1 LSGQAGREFSQ
12 TSLCKRLCKALN
24 GFIEFI
30 KTIGAAR
37 LAAMA
42 VVAAGLIGVF
52 IFLSY
57 RLSQPQMSV
66 LFSDLAFED
75 STEIVSQLDSLNV
88 PYIIR
93 NKGGTILV
101 PQTRALR
108 LRMTL
113 AEQGVP
119 TSGVVGYEIF
129 DKTNTLGKT
138 SFVQNLNQLRALEG
152 ELSRTISAIDRI
164 KKARVHLVLPKKQ
177 LFSREKAEPSA
188 SIILNV
194 RGSLDQSQIRAIQHL
209 VASAVEGLSPGRISI
224 VDETGRLLANGT
236 KGNDGEGIVSSIDE
250 RTGNIENRLK
260 NRISALI
267 GNIVGPQKTRVEVKA
282 EVNYKRVTLTSKSF
296 DPNGQVVR
304 STQTKEQT
312 SSALEN
318 ANGEAVSVS
327 NELPAAGADN
337 ANPNSPKTS
346 ENKNST
352 EEVVNYEISSTSKT
366 EITEAGKIQRISVA
380 VLIDG
385 IYIKA
390 ADGTS
395 QYQERPAAELEKI
408 SSLVRSV
415 IGYNKARGDTVEVI
429 NLRFAPEPVP
439 EQLEAGNEAFLNL
452 TKDDYF
458 QIGELVTLFL
468 ISLLVL
474 LFVVRPLIQRIVAP
488 NEDQPLGI
496 EGGGGN
502 AAQAGSAPQLTAPDG
517 TPIPV
522 QDGVPQLEAPD
533 IPKTATATAIEV
545 AQIAGKAQESTVNR
559 VGELVKHNPTEA
571 AAIIRQWLQEA
582 A

>member
-1 LSGQAGREFSQ
+1 
-12 TSLCKRLCKALN
+12 LN

-37 LAAMA
+37 LAAMG

-66 LFSDLAFED
+66 LFADLAFED

-88 PYIIR
+88 PYNIR
-93 NKGGTILV
+93 NNGGTILV
-101 PQTRALR
+101 PQDRALR

-129 DKTNTLGKT
+129 DKTNALGKT

-152 ELSRTISAIDRI
+152 ELSRTISIIDRI

-188 SIILNV
+188 SIILKV
-194 RGSLDQSQIRAIQHL
+194 RGTLDQAQIRAIQHL
-209 VASAVEGLSPGRISI
+209 TASAVEGLNAGRVSI
-224 VDETGRLLANGT
+224 VDESGRLLANGS
-236 KGNDGEGIVSSIDE
+236 KGESGEAAISSIDE
-250 RTGNIENRLK
+250 RTTGIETRLK
-260 NRISALI
+260 NRIGSLV
-267 GNIVGPQKTRVEVKA
+267 GNIVGPRKIRVQVKA
-282 EVNYKRVTLTSKSF
+282 EVNYKRTTLTSKNF

-312 SSALEN
+312 SVAQESTN
-318 ANGEAVSVS
+318 SDAVSVG
-327 NELPAAGADN
+327 NELPSTGQEADN
-337 ANPNSPKTS
+337 SNSPKNS
-346 ENKNST
+346 ENQNSA

-385 IYIKA
+385 VYTKA

-395 QYQERPAAELEKI
+395 QYAERPAEEIEKI
-408 SSLVRSV
+408 SALVRSI
-415 IGYNKARGDTVEVI
+415 IGYDKARGDTVEVI

-439 EQLEAGNEAFLNL
+439 EELEAAPEGFLNL

-458 QIGELVTLFL
+458 QIGELVTLFI

-474 LFVVRPLIQRIVAP
+474 LFVVRPLIRRIVTP
-488 NEDQPLGI
+488 NEDQPLAIAG
-496 EGGGGN
+496 EGQSGN
-502 AAQAGSAPQLTAPDG
+502 PASAQAGAAPQLTAPDG
-517 TPIPV
+517 TPIPNP
-522 QDGVPQLEAPD
+522 DGVPQLEAPP
-533 IPKTATATAIEV
+533 IPKTATAAAIEI
-545 AQIAGKAQESTVNR
+545 AQIAGQAQENTVNR
-559 VGELVKHNPTEA
+559 VGELVKHNPSEA
-571 AAIIRQWLQEA
+571 TAIIRQWLQEA

>member
-1 LSGQAGREFSQ
+1 M
-12 TSLCKRLCKALN
+12 N

-37 LAAMA
+37 LAAMG

-66 LFSDLAFED
+66 LFSDLAFQD
-75 STEIVSQLDSLNV
+75 SSEIVSQLDNLNV
-88 PYIIR
+88 PYNIR
-93 NKGGTILV
+93 NNGSTILV

-113 AEQGVP
+113 AEQGIP

-129 DKTNTLGKT
+129 DKTDALGKS

-152 ELSRTISAIDRI
+152 ELSRTISTLDRI

-177 LFSREKAEPSA
+177 LFSRDKAEPSA
-188 SIILNV
+188 SIVLKV

-209 VASAVEGLSPGRISI
+209 TSSAVEGLVPGRVSI
-224 VDETGRLLANGT
+224 VDETGRLLANGA
-236 KGNDGEGIVSSIDE
+236 KGNNGEEMISSIDE
-250 RTGNIENRLK
+250 RTTNIESRLK
-260 NRISALI
+260 NRITSLI
-267 GNIVGPQKTRVEVKA
+267 GNIVGHGKARVQVKA
-282 EVNYKRVTLTSKSF
+282 EVNYKRITLTSKNF

-318 ANGEAVSVS
+318 TSGNAVSVS
-327 NELPAAGADN
+327 NELPSAN
-337 ANPNSPKTS
+337 AVSGDPKSPKNS

-352 EEVVNYEISSTSKT
+352 EEVINYEISSTSKT

-385 IYIKA
+385 IYTKA
-390 ADGTS
+390 ADGTV
-395 QYQERPAAELEKI
+395 QYQERSPQQIEKI
-408 SSLVRSV
+408 SALVRSI
-415 IGYNKARGDTVEVI
+415 IGYNKARGDKVEVV
-429 NLRFAPEPVP
+429 NLRFAPEPAP
-439 EQLEAGNEAFLNL
+439 EKLEPGQQPFLNL
-452 TKDDYF
+452 TKNDYF
-458 QIGELVTLFL
+458 QIGELATLL
-468 ISLLVL
+468 IISLLVL
-474 LFVVRPLIQRIVAP
+474 LFVVRPLIQRIVTPDEEERLA
-488 NEDQPLGI
+488 I
-496 EGGGGN
+496 EGLNN
-502 AAQAGSAPQLTAPDG
+502 ATEGSATPQLTAPDG
-517 TPIPV
+517 TPVPT
-522 QDGVPQLEAPD
+522 QDGVPQLESPE

-545 AQIAGKAQESTVNR
+545 AQIAGQAQESTVKR
-559 VGELVKHNPTEA
+559 VGELVKHNPSEA

>member
-1 LSGQAGREFSQ
+1 MG
-12 TSLCKRLCKALN
+12 
-24 GFIEFI
+24 
-30 KTIGAAR
+30 
-37 LAAMA
+37 

-66 LFSDLAFED
+66 LFADLAFQD

-88 PYIIR
+88 PYLIR
-93 NKGGTILV
+93 NNGGTILV

-129 DKTNTLGKT
+129 DKSDTLGKT
-138 SFVQNLNQLRALEG
+138 SFVQNLNHLRALEG

-177 LFSREKAEPSA
+177 LFSRDKAEPSA
-188 SIILNV
+188 SIVLKV
-194 RGSLDQSQIRAIQHL
+194 RGSLDQAQIGAIQHL
-209 VASAVEGLSPGRISI
+209 IASAVEGLSAGRVSI
-224 VDETGRLLANGT
+224 VDETGRLLANGA
-236 KGNDGEGIVSSIDE
+236 KGSSGEEMVSSIDE
-250 RTGNIENRLK
+250 RTINIENRLRT
-260 NRISALI
+260 RIGSLI
-267 GNIVGPQKTRVEVKA
+267 GNIVGPGKARVQVKA
-282 EVNYKRVTLTSKSF
+282 EVNYKRTTQTSKSF

-312 SSALEN
+312 SAARESTSSD
-318 ANGEAVSVS
+318 AVTVG
-327 NELPAAGADN
+327 NELPSTGDEASD
-337 ANPNSPKTS
+337 PNSPKNS

-366 EITEAGKIQRISVA
+366 EVTEAGKIQRVSVA

-385 IYIKA
+385 IYTKA
-390 ADGTS
+390 ADGSS
-395 QYQERPAAELEKI
+395 QYQERTPEQIEKI
-408 SSLVRSV
+408 ATLVRSI
-415 IGYNKARGDTVEVI
+415 IGFDKARGDTVEVI
-429 NLRFAPEPVP
+429 NLRFAPEPAP
-439 EQLEAGNEAFLNL
+439 EELEATEDAFLNL

-458 QIGELVTLFL
+458 HIGELVTLLL

-488 NEDQPLGI
+488 NEDDPLAI
-496 EGGGGN
+496 EGGGGSS
-502 AAQAGSAPQLTAPDG
+502 AEGEAAPQLTAPDG

-522 QDGVPQLEAPD
+522 QDGVPQLEGPN

-545 AQIAGKAQESTVNR
+545 AQIAGQAQESTVKR

>member
-1 LSGQAGREFSQ
+1 MG
-12 TSLCKRLCKALN
+12 
-24 GFIEFI
+24 
-30 KTIGAAR
+30 
-37 LAAMA
+37 

-66 LFSDLAFED
+66 LFADLAFED

-88 PYIIR
+88 PYNIR
-93 NKGGTILV
+93 NNGGTILV
-101 PQTRALR
+101 PQDRALR

-129 DKTNTLGKT
+129 DKTNALGKT

-152 ELSRTISAIDRI
+152 ELSRTISIIDRI
-164 KKARVHLVLPKKQ
+164 KKARVHLVLPKKE

-188 SIILNV
+188 SIILKV
-194 RGSLDQSQIRAIQHL
+194 RGTLDQAQIRAIQHL
-209 VASAVEGLSPGRISI
+209 TASAVEGLSPGRVSI

-236 KGNDGEGIVSSIDE
+236 KGENGEAMTSSIDE
-250 RTGNIENRLK
+250 RTSGVETRLK
-260 NRISALI
+260 NRIGSLV
-267 GNIVGPQKTRVEVKA
+267 GNIVGPRKVRVQVKA
-282 EVNYKRVTLTSKSF
+282 EVNYKRTTLTSKSF

-312 SSALEN
+312 SVAQEN
-318 ANGEAVSVS
+318 ANSETVSVG
-327 NELPAAGADN
+327 NELPSTGTEADN
-337 ANPNSPKTS
+337 SASPKTS
-346 ENKNST
+346 ENQNST

-366 EITEAGKIQRISVA
+366 ETTEAGKIQRISVA
-380 VLIDG
+380 VLVDG
-385 IYIKA
+385 IYTKT

-395 QYQERPAAELEKI
+395 QYQERPAEEIEKI
-408 SSLVRSV
+408 SALVRSI
-415 IGYNKARGDTVEVI
+415 IGFDKVRGDTVEVI

-439 EQLEAGNEAFLNL
+439 EELEAAAEGFLNL

-474 LFVVRPLIQRIVAP
+474 LFVVRPLIRRIVAP
-488 NEDQPLGI
+488 NEDLPLAI
-496 EGGGGN
+496 EGDGSNGASAT
-502 AAQAGSAPQLTAPDG
+502 AAGAAPQLTAPDG
-517 TPIPV
+517 IPIPN
-522 QDGVPQLEAPD
+522 QDGVRQLEAPPV
-533 IPKTATATAIEV
+533 PKTATAAAIEV
-545 AQIAGKAQESTVNR
+545 AQIAGQAQENTVNR
-559 VGELVKHNPTEA
+559 VGELVKHNPSEA
-571 AAIIRQWLQEA
+571 TAIIRQWLQEA

>member
-1 LSGQAGREFSQ
+1 M
-12 TSLCKRLCKALN
+12 N

-37 LAAMA
+37 LAAMG

-66 LFSDLAFED
+66 LFADLAFED

-88 PYIIR
+88 PYNIR
-93 NKGGTILV
+93 NNGGTILV
-101 PQTRALR
+101 PQDRALR

-113 AEQGVP
+113 AQQGVP

-129 DKTNTLGKT
+129 DKTNALGKT

-152 ELSRTISAIDRI
+152 ELSRTISVIDRI

-188 SIILNV
+188 SIILKV
-194 RGSLDQSQIRAIQHL
+194 RGTLDQAQIRAIQHL
-209 VASAVEGLSPGRISI
+209 TASAVEGLNPGRVSI
-224 VDETGRLLANGT
+224 IDESGRLLANGS
-236 KGNDGEGIVSSIDE
+236 KGESGEAAISSIDE
-250 RTGNIENRLK
+250 RTTGIETRLK
-260 NRISALI
+260 NRIGSLV
-267 GNIVGPQKTRVEVKA
+267 GNIVGPRKIRVQVKA
-282 EVNYKRVTLTSKSF
+282 EVNYKRTTLTSKNF
-296 DPNGQVVR
+296 DPEGQVVR

-312 SSALEN
+312 SVAQESAN
-318 ANGEAVSVS
+318 NDAVSVG
-327 NELPAAGADN
+327 NELPSTGQEAG
-337 ANPNSPKTS
+337 NPNSPKNS
-346 ENKNST
+346 ENQNST

-385 IYIKA
+385 IYTKA

-395 QYQERPAAELEKI
+395 QYAERPAQEIEKI
-408 SSLVRSV
+408 SALVRSI

-429 NLRFAPEPVP
+429 NLRFAPEPVA
-439 EQLEAGNEAFLNL
+439 EELEAAPEGFLNL

-474 LFVVRPLIQRIVAP
+474 LFVVRPLIRRIVTP

-496 EGGGGN
+496 EGGGQSGDG
-502 AAQAGSAPQLTAPDG
+502 ASAQAGSAPQLTAPDG
-517 TPIPV
+517 TPIPN
-522 QDGVPQLEAPD
+522 QDGVPQLEAPP
-533 IPKTATATAIEV
+533 IPKTATAAAIEV
-545 AQIAGKAQESTVNR
+545 AQIAGQAQENTVNR
-559 VGELVKHNPTEA
+559 VGELVKHNPSEA
-571 AAIIRQWLQEA
+571 TAIIRQWLQEA

>member
-1 LSGQAGREFSQ
+1 
-12 TSLCKRLCKALN
+12 LN

-37 LAAMA
+37 LAAMG

-66 LFSDLAFED
+66 LFADLAFED

-88 PYIIR
+88 PYNIR
-93 NKGGTILV
+93 NNGGTILV
-101 PQTRALR
+101 PQDRALR

-129 DKTNTLGKT
+129 DKTNALGKT

-152 ELSRTISAIDRI
+152 ELSRTISIIDRI

-188 SIILNV
+188 SIILKV
-194 RGSLDQSQIRAIQHL
+194 RGTLDQAQIRAIQHL
-209 VASAVEGLSPGRISI
+209 TASAVEGLNPGRVSI
-224 VDETGRLLANGT
+224 VNESGRLLANGAT
-236 KGNDGEGIVSSIDE
+236 GENGEAAISSIDE
-250 RTGNIENRLK
+250 RTTGIETRLK
-260 NRISALI
+260 NRIGSLV
-267 GNIVGPQKTRVEVKA
+267 GNIVGPRKIRVQVKA
-282 EVNYKRVTLTSKSF
+282 EVNYKRTTLTSKSF
-296 DPNGQVVR
+296 DPEGQVVR

-312 SSALEN
+312 SVAQESV
-318 ANGEAVSVS
+318 NGDTVSVG
-327 NELPAAGADN
+327 NELPSAGQEADN
-337 ANPNSPKTS
+337 SNSPKNS
-346 ENKNST
+346 ENQNST
-352 EEVVNYEISSTSKT
+352 EEVINYEISSTSKT

-385 IYIKA
+385 IYTKA

-395 QYQERPAAELEKI
+395 QYAERPTEEIEKI
-408 SSLVRSV
+408 STLVRSI
-415 IGYNKARGDTVEVI
+415 IGYDKARGDIVEVI

-439 EQLEAGNEAFLNL
+439 EELEAAPEGFLNL

-458 QIGELVTLFL
+458 QIGELLTLFL

-474 LFVVRPLIQRIVAP
+474 LFVVRPLIRRIVAP

-496 EGGGGN
+496 GGEGQIGDG
-502 AAQAGSAPQLTAPDG
+502 ASAQAGAAPQLTAPDG
-517 TPIPV
+517 TPIPNP
-522 QDGVPQLEAPD
+522 DGVPQLEAPP
-533 IPKTATATAIEV
+533 IPKSATAAAIEI
-545 AQIAGKAQESTVNR
+545 AQIAGQAQENTVKR
-559 VGELVKHNPTEA
+559 VGELVKHNPSEA
-571 AAIIRQWLQEA
+571 TAIIRQWLQEA

>member
-1 LSGQAGREFSQ
+1 M
-12 TSLCKRLCKALN
+12 N

-37 LAAMA
+37 LAAMG

-66 LFSDLAFED
+66 LFADLAFED

-88 PYIIR
+88 PYNIR
-93 NKGGTILV
+93 NNGGTILV
-101 PQTRALR
+101 PQDRALR

-129 DKTNTLGKT
+129 DKTNALGKT

-152 ELSRTISAIDRI
+152 ELSRTISIIDRI

-188 SIILNV
+188 SIILKV
-194 RGSLDQSQIRAIQHL
+194 RGTLDQAQIRAIQHL
-209 VASAVEGLSPGRISI
+209 TASAVEGLNAGRVSI
-224 VDETGRLLANGT
+224 VDESGRLLANGS
-236 KGNDGEGIVSSIDE
+236 KGESGEAAISSIDE
-250 RTGNIENRLK
+250 RTTGIETRLK
-260 NRISALI
+260 NRIGSLV
-267 GNIVGPQKTRVEVKA
+267 GNIVGPRKIRVQVKA
-282 EVNYKRVTLTSKSF
+282 EVNYKRTTLTSKNF

-312 SSALEN
+312 SVAQESTN
-318 ANGEAVSVS
+318 SDAVSVG
-327 NELPAAGADN
+327 NELPSTGQEADN
-337 ANPNSPKTS
+337 SNSPKNS
-346 ENKNST
+346 ENQNSA

-385 IYIKA
+385 VYTKA

-395 QYQERPAAELEKI
+395 QYAERPAEEIEKI
-408 SSLVRSV
+408 SALVRSI
-415 IGYNKARGDTVEVI
+415 IGYDKARGDTVEVI

-439 EQLEAGNEAFLNL
+439 EELEAAPEGFLNL

-458 QIGELVTLFL
+458 QIGELVTLFI

-474 LFVVRPLIQRIVAP
+474 LFVVRPLIRRIVTP
-488 NEDQPLGI
+488 NEDQPLAIAG
-496 EGGGGN
+496 EGQSGN
-502 AAQAGSAPQLTAPDG
+502 PASAQAGAAPQLTAPDG
-517 TPIPV
+517 TPIPNP
-522 QDGVPQLEAPD
+522 DGVPQLEAPP
-533 IPKTATATAIEV
+533 IPKTATAAAIEI
-545 AQIAGKAQESTVNR
+545 AQIAGQAQENTVNR
-559 VGELVKHNPTEA
+559 VGELVKHNPSEA
-571 AAIIRQWLQEA
+571 TAIIRQWLQEA

>member
-1 LSGQAGREFSQ
+1 M
-12 TSLCKRLCKALN
+12 N

-37 LAAMA
+37 LAAMG

-66 LFSDLAFED
+66 LFADLAFED

-88 PYIIR
+88 PYNIR
-93 NKGGTILV
+93 NNGGTILV
-101 PQTRALR
+101 PQDRALR

-129 DKTNTLGKT
+129 DKTNALGKT

-152 ELSRTISAIDRI
+152 ELSRTISIIDRI

-188 SIILNV
+188 SIILKV
-194 RGSLDQSQIRAIQHL
+194 RGTLDQAQIRAIQHL
-209 VASAVEGLSPGRISI
+209 TASAVEGLNPGRVSI
-224 VDETGRLLANGT
+224 VDEGGRLLATGSKGENG
-236 KGNDGEGIVSSIDE
+236 EAAIASIDE
-250 RTGNIENRLK
+250 RTSGIEIRLK
-260 NRISALI
+260 NRIGSLV
-267 GNIVGPQKTRVEVKA
+267 GNIVGPRKIRVQVKA
-282 EVNYKRVTLTSKSF
+282 EVNYKRTTLTSKSF
-296 DPNGQVVR
+296 DPEGQVVR

-312 SSALEN
+312 SVAQESAN
-318 ANGEAVSVS
+318 SDAVSVG
-327 NELPAAGADN
+327 NELPSTGQEAGN
-337 ANPNSPKTS
+337 SNSPKNS
-346 ENKNST
+346 ENQNST

-366 EITEAGKIQRISVA
+366 EVTEAGKIQRISVA

-385 IYIKA
+385 VYTKA

-395 QYQERPAAELEKI
+395 QYAERPAQEIEKI
-408 SSLVRSV
+408 SALVRSI
-415 IGYNKARGDTVEVI
+415 IGYDKARGDTVEVI
-429 NLRFAPEPVP
+429 NLRFAPEPVA
-439 EQLEAGNEAFLNL
+439 EELEAAPEGFLNL

-474 LFVVRPLIQRIVAP
+474 LFVVRPLIRRIVTP

-496 EGGGGN
+496 EGGGQGGDG
-502 AAQAGSAPQLTAPDG
+502 ASAQAGSAPQLTAPDG
-517 TPIPV
+517 TPIPN
-522 QDGVPQLEAPD
+522 QDGVPQLEAPP
-533 IPKTATATAIEV
+533 IPKTATAAAIEI
-545 AQIAGKAQESTVNR
+545 AQIAGQAQENTVKR
-559 VGELVKHNPTEA
+559 VGELVKHNPSEA
-571 AAIIRQWLQEA
+571 TAIIRQWLQEA

>member
-1 LSGQAGREFSQ
+1 M
-12 TSLCKRLCKALN
+12 N

-37 LAAMA
+37 LAAMG

-66 LFSDLAFED
+66 LFADLAFED
-75 STEIVSQLDSLNV
+75 STEIVSQLESLNV
-88 PYIIR
+88 PYNIR
-93 NKGGTILV
+93 NNGGTILV
-101 PQTRALR
+101 PQDRALR

-129 DKTNTLGKT
+129 DKTNALGKT

-152 ELSRTISAIDRI
+152 ELSRTISIIDRI

-177 LFSREKAEPSA
+177 LFSREKAAPSA
-188 SIILNV
+188 SIILKV
-194 RGSLDQSQIRAIQHL
+194 RGTLDQAQIRAIQHL
-209 VASAVEGLSPGRISI
+209 TASAVEGLNPGRVSI
-224 VDETGRLLANGT
+224 VDESGSLLANGA
-236 KGNDGEGIVSSIDE
+236 KGESGEAAISSIDE
-250 RTGNIENRLK
+250 RTTGIEARLK
-260 NRISALI
+260 NRIGSLV
-267 GNIVGPQKTRVEVKA
+267 GNIVGPRKIRVQVKA
-282 EVNYKRVTLTSKSF
+282 EVNYKRTTLTSKSF

-312 SSALEN
+312 SVAQES
-318 ANGEAVSVS
+318 ANGDAVSIG
-327 NELPAAGADN
+327 NELPSAGQEADN
-337 ANPNSPKTS
+337 GNSPKNS
-346 ENKNST
+346 ENQNST

-385 IYIKA
+385 IYTKA

-395 QYQERPAAELEKI
+395 QYAERPPEEIEKI
-408 SSLVRSV
+408 SALVRSI
-415 IGYNKARGDTVEVI
+415 IGYDKARGDTVEVI
-429 NLRFAPEPVP
+429 NLRFAPEPVA
-439 EQLEAGNEAFLNL
+439 EELEAAPEGFLNL

-474 LFVVRPLIQRIVAP
+474 LFVVRPLIRRIVTP

-496 EGGGGN
+496 EGEGQTGD
-502 AAQAGSAPQLTAPDG
+502 AQAGAAPQLTAPDG
-517 TPIPV
+517 TPIPNP
-522 QDGVPQLEAPD
+522 DGVPQLEAPP
-533 IPKTATATAIEV
+533 IPKTATAAAIEI
-545 AQIAGKAQESTVNR
+545 AQIAGQAQENTVKR
-559 VGELVKHNPTEA
+559 VGELVKHNPSEA
-571 AAIIRQWLQEA
+571 TAIIRQWLQEA

>member
-1 LSGQAGREFSQ
+1 
-12 TSLCKRLCKALN
+12 LN

-37 LAAMA
+37 LAAMG
-42 VVAAGLIGVF
+42 VVTAGLIGAF

-66 LFSDLAFED
+66 LFSDLAFQD

-88 PYIIR
+88 PYLLR
-93 NKGGTILV
+93 NNGGTILV
-101 PQTRALR
+101 PQSRALR

-129 DKTNTLGKT
+129 DKTGALGKT

-152 ELSRTISAIDRI
+152 ELSRTISSIDRI
-164 KKARVHLVLPKKQ
+164 KSARVHLVLPKKQ

-188 SIILNV
+188 SIVLKV

-209 VASAVEGLSPGRISI
+209 TASAVENLNPGRVSI
-224 VDETGRLLANGT
+224 IDETGRLLANGA
-236 KGNDGEGIVSSIDE
+236 KGSSGEEMTSSIDE
-250 RTGNIENRLK
+250 RTSKIENRLK
-260 NRISALI
+260 NRISSLI
-267 GNIVGPQKTRVEVKA
+267 SNIVGPGKARVQVKA
-282 EVNYKRVTLTSKSF
+282 EVDYKRVILTSKSF

-312 SSALEN
+312 SAALEN
-318 ANGEAVSVS
+318 ANSDAVSVG
-327 NELPAAGADN
+327 NELPATGT
-337 ANPNSPKTS
+337 ANSDPKSSKNT

-366 EITEAGKIQRISVA
+366 ETIEAGKIQRLSVA
-380 VLIDG
+380 VLVDG
-385 IYIKA
+385 IYTKA

-395 QYQERPAAELEKI
+395 KYQERPAAQIEKI
-408 SSLVRSV
+408 STLVRSI
-415 IGYNKARGDTVEVI
+415 IGYDKARGDVVDVV
-429 NLRFAPEPVP
+429 NLRFAPEPAPDV
-439 EQLEAGNEAFLNL
+439 LEPTAQSFLNL

-458 QIGELVTLFL
+458 YIGKLMTLLL
-468 ISLLVL
+468 ISLLIL
-474 LFVVRPLIQRIVAP
+474 LVVVRPLVQRIVTP
-488 NEDQPLGI
+488 NEDSQLAIGEDGSSN
-496 EGGGGN
+496 EGG
-502 AAQAGSAPQLTAPDG
+502 AGAAPQLTAPDG

-522 QDGVPQLEAPD
+522 QEGTPQLEAPE

-545 AQIAGKAQESTVNR
+545 AQIAGQAQESTVKR
-559 VGELVKHNPTEA
+559 VGELVKHNPSEA

>member
-1 LSGQAGREFSQ
+1 
-12 TSLCKRLCKALN
+12 LN

-37 LAAMA
+37 LAAMG

-66 LFSDLAFED
+66 LFADLAFED

-88 PYIIR
+88 PYNIR
-93 NKGGTILV
+93 NNGGTILV
-101 PQTRALR
+101 PQDRALR

-129 DKTNTLGKT
+129 DKTNALGKT

-152 ELSRTISAIDRI
+152 ELSRTISIIDRI

-188 SIILNV
+188 SIILKV
-194 RGSLDQSQIRAIQHL
+194 RGTLDQAQIRAIQHL
-209 VASAVEGLSPGRISI
+209 TASAVEGLSPGRVSI
-224 VDETGRLLANGT
+224 VDESGSLLANGAR
-236 KGNDGEGIVSSIDE
+236 GENGEVAISSIDE
-250 RTGNIENRLK
+250 RTTGIETRLK
-260 NRISALI
+260 NRIGSLV
-267 GNIVGPQKTRVEVKA
+267 GNIVGPRKIRVQVKA
-282 EVNYKRVTLTSKSF
+282 EVNYKRTTLTSKSF
-296 DPNGQVVR
+296 DPEGQVVR

-312 SSALEN
+312 SVAQEGV
-318 ANGEAVSVS
+318 NGDAVTIG
-327 NELPAAGADN
+327 NELPSAGQEADN
-337 ANPNSPKTS
+337 SNSPKNS
-346 ENKNST
+346 ENQNST
-352 EEVVNYEISSTSKT
+352 EEVINYEISSTSKT

-385 IYIKA
+385 IYTKA

-395 QYQERPAAELEKI
+395 QYAERPAEEIEKI
-408 SSLVRSV
+408 SALVRSI
-415 IGYNKARGDTVEVI
+415 IGYDKARGDIVEVI
-429 NLRFAPEPVP
+429 NLRFAPEPVA
-439 EQLEAGNEAFLNL
+439 EELEAAPEGFLNL

-474 LFVVRPLIQRIVAP
+474 LFVVRPLIRRIVAP

-496 EGGGGN
+496 GGEGQIGDGTS
-502 AAQAGSAPQLTAPDG
+502 AQAGAAPQLTAPDG
-517 TPIPV
+517 TPIPNP
-522 QDGVPQLEAPD
+522 DGVPQLEAPP
-533 IPKTATATAIEV
+533 IPKSATAAAIEI
-545 AQIAGKAQESTVNR
+545 AQIAGQAQENTVKR
-559 VGELVKHNPTEA
+559 VGELVKHNPSEA
-571 AAIIRQWLQEA
+571 TAIIRQWLQEA